1 MFVSKLLLAPIK
13 IRIFGPK
20 NAFLGT
26 YRPCRFIWCPVGWW
40 MMWFKANA
48 NDDAGD
54 EYANCKPSS
63 GGESFC
69 AKNFDKC
76 IPDQPAAR
84 NRYGHAFQDDDLA

>member
-1 MFVSKLLLAPIK
+1 MSLGQNVSGAKCPLAW
-13 IRIFGPK
+13 FSELNAMCK
-20 NAFLGT
+20 N
-26 YRPCRFIWCPVGWW
+26 PSD
-40 MMWFKANA
+40 
-48 NDDAGD
+48 DDAGD

-84 NRYGHAFQDDDLA
+84 NRYGHAFQDDDVAKLRTSFLRIRKK